1 MVSGSNA
8 ASMADVQEGKLSFEE
23 IEKIDSVR
31 LHRMTF
37 EIFDSNAPDTEDMNE
52 DQKRPLD
59 KTKDQM
65 FV

>member
-1 MVSGSNA
+1 M
-8 ASMADVQEGKLSFEE
+8 
-23 IEKIDSVR
+23 R

-37 EIFDSNAPDTEDMNE
+37 EIFDSNAPDTDDMNE